1 MLHCGKLFLLV
12 RARLVYDHACPQPPV
27 CCKNCS
33 NVRELSLPTTKL
45 NMEQLKGAV
54 QCMGQLATLC
64 LNFQG
69 LNLSEN
75 GHCLKSLQG
84 LRAIANGCDSL
95 QLNLSGIK
103 VTDVEDHMQLW
114 EILSDMKLTHLT
126 ISLCLLVPLDG
137 DDTCMQNFIILYEKF
152 SHL

>member
-1 MLHCGKLFLLV
+1 
-12 RARLVYDHACPQPPV
+12 
-27 CCKNCS
+27 
-33 NVRELSLPTTKL
+33 
-45 NMEQLKGAV
+45 
-54 QCMGQLATLC
+54 
-64 LNFQG
+64 
-69 LNLSEN
+69 
-75 GHCLKSLQG
+75 

-103 VTDVEDHMQLW
+103 VTDVEDHVQLW

-152 SHL
+152 SHLRALVLEGPIF